1 MNILLFGST
10 GLVGNEV
17 RREIAALSPSHQV
30 MLVVRKKLN
39 DLMPHETQIVSDL
52 VSHDELK
59 HKLMDFKP
67 EAAFC
72 CIGTTMKKAGSKE
85 AFFLVDHTLIFNA
98 AKASYLAG
106 VKSFGL
112 ISSSGAHIQ
121 SSFYYL
127 KVKGQME
134 KALISL
140 GFSRLVILRPGV
152 LLGQRTKSHPMET
165 LSQNLAPLMAKIMIG
180 PFKKYRPIKATT
192 VASALV
198 RHTITKGGKVQI
210 IESQNII

>member
-1 MNILLFGST
+1 MNIVLFGST
-10 GLVGNEV
+10 GLVGDEV
-17 RREIAALSPSHQV
+17 RKKIATLFPAHQV
-30 MLVVRKKLN
+30 ILVVRKKLN
-39 DLMPHETQIVSDL
+39 DLGAHETQIISDL

-59 HKLMDFKP
+59 NKLMGLKP

-85 AFFLVDHTLIFNA
+85 AFFQVDHTLIFNA

-112 ISSSGAHIQ
+112 ISSSGASAK
-121 SSFYYL
+121 SSIYYL

-140 GFSRLVILRPGV
+140 GFSRLVILRPGL
-152 LLGQRTKSHPMET
+152 LLGERSESRPMEA
-165 LSQNLAPLMAKIMIG
+165 LSQNLAPVMNKFMIG
-180 PFKKYRPIKATT
+180 PLKKYRPINANT
-192 VASALV
+192 VAEALV
-198 RHTITKGGKVQI
+198 RHTITKGEKVQI
-210 IESQNII
+210 IENQNII